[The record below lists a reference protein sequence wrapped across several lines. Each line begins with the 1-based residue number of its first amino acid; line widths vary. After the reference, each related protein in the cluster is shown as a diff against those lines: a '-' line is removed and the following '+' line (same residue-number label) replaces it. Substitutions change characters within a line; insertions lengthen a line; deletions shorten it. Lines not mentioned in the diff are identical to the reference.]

1 MFASLS
7 IYGLYSY
14 DNSIFDN
21 LALPSDFTEQ
31 ERDDTI
37 LSILSECSDFA
48 LLYPD
53 FDFMKM
59 LIGVWSRNELHIWT
73 KLLESERIEFNPI
86 ENYDRHEN
94 ITRAVDSAGGET
106 NSRAS
111 AATGQADRKTD
122 TLTATAGSAQRDDS
136 GSSKNSGTNI
146 GNTEG
151 TAGQTA
157 YDSDTIKETT
167 RSRGASSSL
176 SNADEEHSG
185 TAKEFNSSSETG
197 TGTTAE
203 KSAVQESETG
213 KRETNNRTVETVI
226 NHTHGN
232 IGVTQAA
239 DMLERYREV
248 NNFCT
253 IDFIVNSFKD
263 RFCVQVY

>member
-7 IYGLYSY
+7 IYGLYTY
-14 DNSIFDN
+14 DNSLFDN
-21 LALPSDFTEQ
+21 LVLPAAFTDQ
-31 ERDDTI
+31 EKDDTI
-37 LSILSECSDFA
+37 LTILSECSDLA

-59 LIGVWSRNELHIWT
+59 LIGVWSRNELHIWS
-73 KLLESERIEFNPI
+73 KMLESERIEFNPI
-86 ENYDRHEN
+86 ENYDRYES
-94 ITRAVDSAGGET
+94 ISRAVQSTGGET
-106 NSRAS
+106 DSRAS
-111 AATGQADRKTD
+111 ATTGQADRKTD
-122 TLTATAGSAQRDDS
+122 TATATTGSAQRDDS
-136 GSSKNSGTNI
+136 GSSKNSGSNI

-151 TAGQTA
+151 TTGQTA
-157 YDSDTIKETT
+157 YDSDTIKDTG
-167 RSRGASSSL
+167 RSRGTSSSL
-176 SNADEEHSG
+176 SSTDEEHSG
-185 TAKEFNSSSETG
+185 TAIESNSSIETG

-213 KRETNNRTVETVI
+213 KRETNNQTVETVT

-239 DMLERYREV
+239 DMLERFRQV
-248 NNFCT
+248 SDFCT